1 MTAVEAEERTGSA
14 TSPEHVS
21 RGFVLFLL
29 AAVLAAGVFWSWV
42 AEAAELR
49 NDVEVTWSRPVTCT
63 GTEVVWRRLD
73 AGEPSRL
80 RAMRL
85 RRSMDCNLPVRLTNH
100 GRRSVRIV
108 KLRLPFMGPDGGAA
122 VQVEELEGR
131 RPLPSRIDGVFPM
144 KRSLEPGDSYDFVI
158 NFRFRPPPKGC
169 TAEGFLWIRGFP
181 QVTVTAMG
189 RSGTRSSD
197 KTIAFAGTRESEC

>member
-1 MTAVEAEERTGSA
+1 MTAVEAEERAGSP
-14 TSPEHVS
+14 TSPEQVS

-29 AAVLAAGVFWSWV
+29 GAVLAAGIFWSWV
-42 AEAAELR
+42 AEAAKLR
-49 NDVEVTWSRPVTCT
+49 DDVEVTWSRPVTCT

-73 AGEPSRL
+73 VGEPSGV

-85 RRSMDCNLPVRLTNH
+85 RRSMDCNLPVRLTNN
-100 GRRSVRIV
+100 GRRSVRID

-122 VQVEELEGR
+122 VQVEKLEGR
-131 RPLPSRIDGVFPM
+131 RPLPGRIDGVFPM
-144 KRSLEPGDSYDFVI
+144 SRSLEPGASYDFVI
-158 NFRFRPPPKGC
+158 DFSFRAPPKGC
-169 TAEGFLWIRGFP
+169 TAEGVLWMRGFP

-197 KTIAFAGTRESEC
+197 RTIAFAGTRESNC